1 MELREHQ
8 SDAIQQIRQLISQ
21 GHRRIILAATTSFG
35 KTVVAAHMMLEAQRK
50 GKRGVM
56 ICDRIQLVEQSLE
69 KFDAMGLDCGVI
81 QGQHHRTK
89 YSAPIQIAS
98 IQTLSRRSRL
108 SEFDFAMVDEAHTMY
123 EALAKMMTTYN
134 NVPFIGLT
142 ATPYSKGLGKHYTAM
157 VVPITT
163 RELLEMGWL
172 CPVKYYAGESPDLE
186 KIKLKGLPTG
196 GRDYDPGALSIE
208 MEKPK
213 LIGNVVDTWKKLGE
227 DSQTIAFCP
236 SVKHSEGL
244 VKAFQDAGVPSVHID
259 SHTDP
264 EDRKRIY
271 EQHNNGDFKIL
282 SCCVLLNTGYD
293 SPSTRCIIDCRP
305 TKSLIAYCQRAGRI
319 MRTNPGKEY
328 AIYLDHASNVCTHG
342 FPEDIVPEELHDGE
356 KEYNEKEQV
365 KKEATEKEPRACG
378 NCGAIMES
386 AVCGA
391 CGAKMPPS
399 RRELETVAGELQEL
413 KQKQVNQEF
422 YSGLIQYGIEK
433 KYNPGWAKN
442 VYKEKFGEWPN
453 GAQHVPLKP
462 GADVI
467 GYIKHRNIKRARAK
481 PSKAEQAKG
490 KQTID
495 NIMAML

>member
-1 MELREHQ
+1 MSEGIVLRPHQ
-8 SDAIQQIRQLISQ
+8 EDAIAQIRTLISQ

-35 KTVVAAHMMLEAQRK
+35 KTIVATKMMLEAQRK

-81 QGQHHRTK
+81 QGQHERTK
-89 YSAPIQIAS
+89 YTAPIQIAS

-108 SEFDFAMVDEAHTMY
+108 AEFDFAMVDEAHTMY
-123 EALAKMMTTYN
+123 AALSKMMTTYS

-196 GRDYDPGALSIE
+196 GRDYDPAALSIE

-213 LIGNVVDTWKKLGE
+213 LIGDVVDTWKKLGE
-227 DSQTIAFCP
+227 NSQTIAFCP

-259 SHTDP
+259 SHTLP

-319 MRTNPGKEY
+319 MRTDEGKEY
-328 AIYLDHASNVCTHG
+328 SIYLDHASNVCTHG

-356 KEYNEKEQV
+356 KDYQEKEQV
-365 KKEATEKEPRACG
+365 KKETTEKEPRVCG

-413 KQKQVNQEF
+413 QQATANQDFYSELMHYASEKGKPVSWVGHTYKQKFGN
-422 YSGLIQYGIEK
+422 YPSGLKGE
-433 KYNPGWAKN
+433 AKQPSS
-442 VYKEKFGEWPN
+442 ET
-453 GAQHVPLKP
+453 L
-462 GADVI
+462 
-467 GYIKHRNIKRARAK
+467 GYIKHLNIKWARGKRRRA
-481 PSKAEQAKG
+481 
-490 KQTID
+490 
-495 NIMAML
+495 L